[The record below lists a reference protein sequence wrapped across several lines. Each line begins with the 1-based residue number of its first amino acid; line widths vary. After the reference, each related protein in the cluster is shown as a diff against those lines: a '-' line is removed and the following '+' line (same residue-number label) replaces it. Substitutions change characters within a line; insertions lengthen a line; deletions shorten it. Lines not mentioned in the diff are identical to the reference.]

1 MKIIFSIL
9 LVLALV
15 LYQLDKELPRFFIFK
30 PERLQELAQASISR
44 HGDNVTA
51 LLYDLNRSLRGEYG
65 ERHVM
70 TFTTD
75 PSRWMWR

>member
-1 MKIIFSIL
+1 MKIILSVL
-9 LVLALV
+9 LVVALV

-30 PERLQELAQASISR
+30 PARLQELAQASISR

-51 LLYDLNRSLRGEYG
+51 LLYDLNHSLREEYG

-70 TFTTD
+70 PFTTD
-75 PSRWMWR
+75 PSKWMWR